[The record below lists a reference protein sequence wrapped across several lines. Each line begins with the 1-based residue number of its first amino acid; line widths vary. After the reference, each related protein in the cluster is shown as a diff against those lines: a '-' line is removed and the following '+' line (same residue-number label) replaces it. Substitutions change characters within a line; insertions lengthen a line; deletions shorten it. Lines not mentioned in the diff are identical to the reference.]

1 MNQFLL
7 YNSYIIG
14 PFVNKNYQKKL
25 SHQKTNKE
33 TNKQKKERKK
43 ETLIYLIFSFY
54 LLATSWTFTFNW
66 IYNDINNSVKHFW
79 SWLDPKDFL
88 WHAVPEKINSFFEHK
103 IFFCVASSCFC
114 RHEIFFVC
122 SIKLFC
128 RYQITFLT
136 TSNFLFLCALNFCF
150 SYCLECY
157 VKKLKFHFY
166 ETQTN

>member
-33 TNKQKKERKK
+33 INKQTKERKK

-66 IYNDINNSVKHFW
+66 IYNGINNSVKYFW

-88 WHAVPEKINSFFEHK
+88 WHADREKINSFFEHK

-114 RHEIFFVC
+114 RHEIFFCVQHQIVL
-122 SIKLFC
+122 SIPDYFFNNIKLFIWTQNC
-128 RYQITFLT
+128 F
-136 TSNFLFLCALNFCF
+136 CA
-150 SYCLECY
+150 
-157 VKKLKFHFY
+157 H
-166 ETQTN
+166 